1 MSTVFLPDRNT
12 GDRLAISWGVGNCIA
27 ITPACAKTSPGLRG
41 PVNVHEVRW
50 ETSLFQPIFRKLVN
64 ESMATFLSLQN
75 LMKDDSGSVTSDQM
89 VKISRQYRSVL
100 RDCQEHLDTL
110 SETAGAAEVAGYT
123 EQAEVLYKLELIW
136 HLAEILI
143 IDPKSEGC
151 LLPQLLHWISLHF
164 KDCEDGARSVL
175 SQASESPEDHVLYW
189 DTLLDFVLQGRMDQ
203 ARNLLNLHT
212 DFNSDMFASMDQL
225 LRKMPLP
232 SSAVSIGDFLLK
244 WKNWQLEAVTRV
256 QAGEFAVY
264 PQLNNIAEILAGS
277 EEALD
282 AVANKCKTWY
292 QWMVYRMLYTNP
304 SVAAYDLGIYAQ
316 QAIDR
321 FGGLSCMTSLDSVL
335 LGLTEL
341 DLPEVVKE
349 LCLTLDSLWFPAHLL
364 DILCHAN
371 TVNPNKTVMP
381 NIAGLREY
389 LLLEYSTSLMS
400 HNSLWQAGVVY
411 FDQCPVQGRQ
421 RLEALLERV
430 ALTSNYKANKVIQ
443 IAKDRGLHSV
453 VSSTCKVMGMKAL
466 AGNDT
471 GSAMT
476 WGLRSGDAK
485 FTTFLADRLLAEY
498 TNSGRFTSTDLLDN
512 LGASIIVSDR
522 LTFLG
527 KYREFSRMRED
538 GENPEAADLLHSLL
552 WSRLAP
558 KYFWITLLI
567 DAVPYLTSDEVL
579 FTSEQT
585 YQLLQCLEELVKD
598 SSIPEKHKIVLEEEE
613 TAIRLAIA
621 KNLALSIIKEG
632 DNGSNLVN

>member
-1 MSTVFLPDRNT
+1 
-12 GDRLAISWGVGNCIA
+12 
-27 ITPACAKTSPGLRG
+27 
-41 PVNVHEVRW
+41 
-50 ETSLFQPIFRKLVN
+50 
-64 ESMATFLSLQN
+64 
-75 LMKDDSGSVTSDQM
+75 
-89 VKISRQYRSVL
+89 
-100 RDCQEHLDTL
+100 
-110 SETAGAAEVAGYT
+110 
-123 EQAEVLYKLELIW
+123 
-136 HLAEILI
+136 
-143 IDPKSEGC
+143 
-151 LLPQLLHWISLHF
+151 
-164 KDCEDGARSVL
+164 
-175 SQASESPEDHVLYW
+175 
-189 DTLLDFVLQGRMDQ
+189 
-203 ARNLLNLHT
+203 
-212 DFNSDMFASMDQL
+212 
-225 LRKMPLP
+225 
-232 SSAVSIGDFLLK
+232 
-244 WKNWQLEAVTRV
+244 
-256 QAGEFAVY
+256 
-264 PQLNNIAEILAGS
+264 
-277 EEALD
+277 
-282 AVANKCKTWY
+282 
-292 QWMVYRMLYTNP
+292 MLYTNP

-321 FGGLSCMTSLDSVL
+321 FGGLDNLTSLDSVL

-349 LCLTLDSLWFPAHLL
+349 LCMTLDSLWFPAHLL
-364 DILCHAN
+364 DMLCHAN
-371 TVNPNKTVMP
+371 TVNPNKSVMP

-400 HNSLWQAGVVY
+400 HNSLWQAGVIY
-411 FDQCPVQGRQ
+411 FDECPVQGRQ

-443 IAKDRGLHSV
+443 IAKERGLHSV
-453 VSSTCKVMGMKAL
+453 VASTCKVMGMKAL
-466 AGNDT
+466 ASNDT

-512 LGASIIVSDR
+512 LGASIVVSDR

-538 GENPEAADLLHSLL
+538 GEHPEAADLLHSLL

-598 SSIPEKHKIVLEEEE
+598 SSIQEKHRIVLEEEE
-613 TAIRLAIA
+613 TAIRLAVA
-621 KNLALSIIKEG
+621 KNLALSLIKEG
-632 DNGSNLVN
+632 DNGSNLVY

>member
-1 MSTVFLPDRNT
+1 LIHFYKSFQIDNNKMATVFLPDRNS
-12 GDRLAISWGVGNCIA
+12 GDRLAVSWGVGNVVA
-27 ITPACAKTSPGLRG
+27 VTPAVTQSSPGLRG
-41 PVNVHEVRW
+41 PVTVHEVRW
-50 ETSLFQPIFRKLVN
+50 ETSLYQPIFRKLVN

-75 LMKDDSGSVTSDQM
+75 LVKEDSGGGVSTDQM
-89 VKISRQYRSVL
+89 VKISRQYRSIL

-110 SETAGAAEVAGYT
+110 SESAVAAEVGGYT

-143 IDPKSEGC
+143 IDPKSDGC

-164 KDCEDGARSVL
+164 KECEDGARSVL
-175 SQASESPEDHVLYW
+175 SESSESPEDHVLYW

-232 SSAVSIGDFLLK
+232 SANISSGDFLLK

-321 FGGLSCMTSLDSVL
+321 FGGLDNLTSLDSVL

-349 LCLTLDSLWFPAHLL
+349 LCMTLDSLWFPAHLL
-364 DILCHAN
+364 DMLCHAN
-371 TVNPNKTVMP
+371 TVP
-381 NIAGLREY
+381 
-389 LLLEYSTSLMS
+389 
-400 HNSLWQAGVVY
+400 
-411 FDQCPVQGRQ
+411 
-421 RLEALLERV
+421 
-430 ALTSNYKANKVIQ
+430 
-443 IAKDRGLHSV
+443 
-453 VSSTCKVMGMKAL
+453 
-466 AGNDT
+466 
-471 GSAMT
+471 
-476 WGLRSGDAK
+476 
-485 FTTFLADRLLAEY
+485 
-498 TNSGRFTSTDLLDN
+498 
-512 LGASIIVSDR
+512 
-522 LTFLG
+522 
-527 KYREFSRMRED
+527 
-538 GENPEAADLLHSLL
+538 
-552 WSRLAP
+552 
-558 KYFWITLLI
+558 
-567 DAVPYLTSDEVL
+567 
-579 FTSEQT
+579 
-585 YQLLQCLEELVKD
+585 
-598 SSIPEKHKIVLEEEE
+598 
-613 TAIRLAIA
+613 
-621 KNLALSIIKEG
+621 
-632 DNGSNLVN
+632 